1 MVKSLQFFSSGYL
14 TSQAKL
20 WYVRGLTK
28 VCNPEQDGDANPE
41 ICYCQFS
48 KKTVLSPIGLA
59 GKFQVNENSRFIPN
73 AFYMTYYWTEI
84 D

>member
-1 MVKSLQFFSSGYL
+1 MVCY
-14 TSQAKL
+14 
-20 WYVRGLTK
+20 RGLTK

-59 GKFQVNENSRFIPN
+59 GKFQVNENSRFISKWLL
-73 AFYMTYYWTEI
+73 Y
-84 D
+84 DVLLD